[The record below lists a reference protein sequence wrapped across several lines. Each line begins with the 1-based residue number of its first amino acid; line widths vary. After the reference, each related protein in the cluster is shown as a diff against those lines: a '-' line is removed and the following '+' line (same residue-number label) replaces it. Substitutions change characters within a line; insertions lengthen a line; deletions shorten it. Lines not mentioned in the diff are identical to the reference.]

1 MKSYQRPALEC
12 KNAGPKGETHE
23 IQIPFPSRLG
33 KPPNP
38 IETAKDIFAV
48 NIACPR
54 CKHVY
59 EYTHED
65 IRQHLF
71 QIPDQ
76 YPVPSEPISFVVE
89 FVCDDPNCK
98 SLALVHT
105 MRVAGES
112 EAAVI
117 DRLRQSVFHTI
128 CMNNHV
134 LHFPTD
140 QNSIVRA
147 EDEGPYAPFSP

>member
-1 MKSYQRPALEC
+1 MKSYLRHALDC
-12 KNAGPKGETHE
+12 KNVGPKADSHQ
-23 IQIPFPSRLG
+23 IQIPFPKLLG

-38 IETAKDIFAV
+38 IETAKDIYAV

-65 IRQHLF
+65 IHHHLF

-76 YPVPSEPISFVVE
+76 DLVPSEPISFVVE

-98 SLALVHT
+98 SLARVHT
-105 MRVAGES
+105 MRHAGES
-112 EAAVI
+112 KVAVI
-117 DRLRQSVFHTI
+117 DRLRQSVFHTT
-128 CMNNHV
+128 CMHNHV
-134 LHFPTD
+134 LHFPND
-140 QNSIVRA
+140 PNSIVYA
-147 EDEGPYAPFSP
+147 EDEGPFAPF